1 MSADTSDLT
10 KVDSAIAGVSDDHPK
25 DAHPTKRRTT
35 SSAPGVMNI
44 NDLGKRRP
52 VGPSARADTCV
63 EKEGTKIEVSPD
75 TQKTG
80 W

>member
-10 KVDSAIAGVSDDHPK
+10 KVDSAIGGMATSPPK
-25 DAHPTKRRTT
+25 ETKRRTT

-44 NDLGKRRP
+44 NDLGMLSSGLTVPHPNKIP
-52 VGPSARADTCV
+52 
-63 EKEGTKIEVSPD
+63 EKEGAKISVAVE